1 VTVVCLVA
9 RRAAARRQVR
19 GGERV
24 KKQKKTESL
33 ATVTP
38 LVQSIFDSMFQGQID
53 EKGAALKKCR
63 CGICEVKII
72 ESIDTT
78 ESCKIHFRSIQFLC
92 FKSVICGFATR

>member
-1 VTVVCLVA
+1 MA

-19 GGERV
+19 GGEKV

-53 EKGAALKKCR
+53 EKGSLQKKRR
-63 CGICEVKII
+63 CGICEVK
-72 ESIDTT
+72 
-78 ESCKIHFRSIQFLC
+78 
-92 FKSVICGFATR
+92 

>member
-1 VTVVCLVA
+1 VA
-9 RRAAARRQVR
+9 RRAAARRQVC

-53 EKGAALKKCR
+53 EKGAALKKRR
-63 CGICEVKII
+63 CGICEVKY
-72 ESIDTT
+72 
-78 ESCKIHFRSIQFLC
+78 H
-92 FKSVICGFATR
+92 

>member
-1 VTVVCLVA
+1 MD

-19 GGERV
+19 GGEKV

-53 EKGAALKKCR
+53 EKGTQQKKRR
-63 CGICEVKII
+63 CGICEVQGSQSPGKLQ
-72 ESIDTT
+72 EFCVKPGNFWYDKSIYAQFDVVTAVSRTT
-78 ESCKIHFRSIQFLC
+78 
-92 FKSVICGFATR
+92 